1 MNFLAGV
8 PMKNLFID
16 PALRMSEI
24 VLAPLTLLGGVWLGL
39 MRRYGIH
46 KLPVTRTILKRI
58 GVFPIRDHYY
68 EPMFNFAVGSG
79 SDGNVRPLPGLDLNV
94 DGQLEFLSRF
104 RFQDELRDFP
114 RERTAKREFFYDNV
128 SFGPGDA
135 EYLYSLIRLVKPRR
149 IIEIGCG
156 SSTLMIRNAVNRN
169 RAEDP
174 AFDCDH
180 TCIEPYENPWLE
192 ELEVKLIR
200 RRLEELPASE
210 FDSLDENDI
219 LFIDTSHVIRP
230 GGEVL
235 YAYLDILPRIK
246 PGVFVHI
253 HDIFTPFD
261 YPDQWMRHFV
271 RFWNEQYLFEAFL
284 SGNPNFVTVGTLF
297 YLSQR
302 HSEEVAEK
310 LPILAST
317 NYYQPT
323 SFWIQRR
330 K

>member
-1 MNFLAGV
+1 
-8 PMKNLFID
+8 MKNLFTD
-16 PALRMSEI
+16 PAMRMGEI
-24 VLAPLTLLGGVWLGL
+24 VLSPLTFLGGVWLG
-39 MRRYGIH
+39 MSRRYGIH
-46 KLPVTRTILKRI
+46 KLPVTRTILRRI

-68 EPMFNFAVGSG
+68 EPMFNFAFGSG
-79 SDGNVRPLPGLDLNV
+79 SDGNARPLPGLDLNV

-104 RFQDELRDFP
+104 RFQDELRGFP
-114 RERTAKREFFYDNV
+114 LERTAKREFFYNNV

-156 SSTLMIRNAVNRN
+156 SSTLMIRNAVDQNRT
-169 RAEDP
+169 EDP
-174 AFDCDH
+174 AFKCDH
-180 TCIEPYENPWLE
+180 TCIEPYENPWLQ
-192 ELEVKLIR
+192 ELEVNLIR

-219 LFIDTSHVIRP
+219 LFIDSSHVIRP

-284 SGNPNFVTVGTLF
+284 SGNPNFVTVGALF
-297 YLSQR
+297 YLSRR
-302 HSEEVAEK
+302 HSEKVAEK
-310 LPILAST
+310 FPILTSSMK
-317 NYYQPT
+317 YHQPT

-330 K
+330 KSP